1 MHLPLEHV
9 KWFEQEER
17 QGVRVSV
24 NHDAVNQNKALHP
37 FLPTF
42 KT

>member
-24 NHDAVNQNKALHP
+24 NHDADNQNKA
-37 FLPTF
+37 FQVFPTF